1 MFSYQINKNIKL
13 KILEEREA
21 EQLFKLVDS
30 NRDYLAEFLPFVEH
44 TKKVEDSKHFI
55 HSALQQFIDGNGF
68 HCGIWSNKEL
78 IGVIGLHYL
87 DLVNK
92 TTSIGYYL
100 AEDFQKKGIMTKCTQ
115 ALIRYVYEVYDINR
129 IEIRMSTKNKKSRA
143 IPIRLG
149 FTQEGIL
156 RSNERLQ
163 GEFSDIYVFSLLRKN
178 VRILD
183 KTPRKICLSLF

>member
-44 TKKVEDSKHFI
+44 TKKVEYSKHFI

-149 FTQEGIL
+149 FTHEGIL

-163 GEFSDIYVFSLLRKN
+163 GEFSDIYVFSLLREECTYT
-178 VRILD
+178 R
-183 KTPRKICLSLF
+183 

>member
-13 KILEEREA
+13 KILE
-21 EQLFKLVDS
+21 
-30 NRDYLAEFLPFVEH
+30 
-44 TKKVEDSKHFI
+44 
-55 HSALQQFIDGNGF
+55 QFIDGNGF

-100 AEDFQKKGIMTKCTQ
+100 AEDFQKKGIMTKCTK

-149 FTQEGIL
+149 FTQRYIE
-156 RSNERLQ
+156 
-163 GEFSDIYVFSLLRKN
+163 K
-178 VRILD
+178 
-183 KTPRKICLSLF
+183 